1 MHVIINTGAISGAQ
15 VDITNEAADAVR
27 MGFNPSAS
35 PSVDKLKA
43 LGAAFISL
51 CDQLGKSREF
61 SVAKTEAETAVMWAV
76 KAATAGA

>member
-1 MHVIINTGAISGAQ
+1 MHVIINNGALTGVQIDISQ
-15 VDITNEAADAVR
+15 EAAEAVR
-27 MGFNPSAS
+27 MGFNPSTR
-35 PSVDKLKA
+35 PDVDKLKA

-51 CDQLGKSREF
+51 CDQIGKSREL